1 MEIICNKSNKTTR
14 MRNHFK
20 LIIALML
27 LCQLSFGQY
36 TDVINSNRPG
46 QSVSAYSVGKTVIQ
60 LESGIN
66 YIKQK
71 HEQLDYKTSGAIYDL
86 TMRYGL
92 FKEELETV
100 LDLSYQKDTYETELD
115 SKKRNGLKNA
125 TFGFKYLIYD
135 PFKLNGEKKIN
146 VYSWK
151 ANHKFNWKQ
160 FIPSVSGYLGAN
172 LNFSSTSQFLYYP
185 EGKIS
190 PFSPKAMII
199 TQHIFEGGYV
209 FVTNIFC
216 DRIGTPVQSLGYIAT
231 LTKGFNDH
239 WSAFIENKAIK
250 GTYYSDGI
258 FTGGAAYL
266 FTKNLQLD
274 ASISANIKNTPSIM
288 YGGIGIS
295 WRSDKNYKEVKIK
308 NTKDDKKKGKD
319 SKDKDK
325 DKKKKRLD
333 EVEVKP

>member
-1 MEIICNKSNKTTR
+1 
-14 MRNHFK
+14 MRIHFK
-20 LIIALML
+20 LITALL
-27 LCQLSFGQY
+27 TLSQFSFGQY

-46 QSVSAYSVGKTVIQ
+46 QSISAYSVGKTVIQ
-60 LESGIN
+60 VESGMN
-66 YIKQK
+66 YINQK
-71 HEQLDYKTSGAIYDL
+71 HSLLDYKASGEIYDL
-86 TMRYGL
+86 TLRYGL

-100 LDLSYQKDTYETELD
+100 IDLSYQKDTYVTELD
-115 SKKRNGLKNA
+115 SKKRGGLKNA
-125 TFGFKYLIYD
+125 NLGFKYLIYD
-135 PFKLNGEKKIN
+135 PFKLQGEKKIDI
-146 VYSWK
+146 YSWK

-160 FIPSVSGYLGAN
+160 FIPSVSAYIGAN
-172 LNFSSTSQFLYYP
+172 LNFSSTSQFLYYTD
-185 EGKIS
+185 GNIA
-190 PFSPKAMII
+190 PFSPKAMVI

-216 DRIGTPVQSLGYIAT
+216 DRISTPVQSIGYIAT
-231 LTKGFNDH
+231 LTKGFNEH

-250 GTYYSDGI
+250 GTYYSDGL

-266 FTKNLQLD
+266 FTKNLQFD
-274 ASISANIKNTPSIM
+274 ASITGNIKNTPSIM

-308 NTKDDKKKGKD
+308 IQKDDKKKGKD
-319 SKDKDK
+319 SKDK